1 MGSGETRRGRAG
13 APGETAAELARLL
26 ARRVEASGQPAD
38 GEVSVAELRR
48 RLVPYEVAR
57 TDLALATKAEYDLA
71 VLELLASGEHLES
84 EDGELVEAVRR
95 ELDSPE
101 PGLAFLQDYAASH
114 LQLRLEGLAEASADS
129 PAARRATAAAD
140 GPELDPEPEDAPEAP
155 PGTSSDAPSRPASAS
170 AADRATGPT
179 SGRTSASAADRT
191 ADPIADPTAGATAD
205 GTGDGTGE
213 PCWRC
218 EEELPSEAG
227 EARYCVWCGA
237 DLSIRPCRACGTE
250 LRAEWDF
257 CPSCGREA
265 GGAER

>member
-1 MGSGETRRGRAG
+1 MGSGEGRRRAG
-13 APGETAAELARLL
+13 AIGETAGELARLL

-84 EDGELVEAVRR
+84 EDGELVKAARR

-140 GPELDPEPEDAPEAP
+140 GPELDPED
-155 PGTSSDAPSRPASAS
+155 DR
-170 AADRATGPT
+170 AADPT
-179 SGRTSASAADRT
+179 
-191 ADPIADPTAGATAD
+191 ADPTAGAAAEGAD
-205 GTGDGTGE
+205 AS
-213 PCWRC
+213 CWRC
-218 EEELPSEAG
+218 EEELPSQAG

-265 GGAER
+265 GEAER

>member
-1 MGSGETRRGRAG
+1 MGSGDGRTG
-13 APGETAAELARLL
+13 ARAQAETAEELARLL

-71 VLELLASGEHLES
+71 MLELLASGEYLET
-84 EDGELVEAVRR
+84 EDGELVAAVRR

-101 PGLAFLQDYAASH
+101 PGLAFLQDFAASH

-140 GPELDPEPEDAPEAP
+140 GPELRPDPADAPEAP

-170 AADRATGPT
+170 ATDRASGPVSGPT
-179 SGRTSASAADRT
+179 SASEADRT
-191 ADPIADPTAGATAD
+191 AGPTAGAAAD
-205 GTGDGTGE
+205 GPGAS
-213 PCWRC
+213 CWRC
-218 EEELPSEAG
+218 EEALPSESG

-237 DLSIRPCRACGTE
+237 DLSIRPCRECGTE
-250 LRAEWDF
+250 LQAGWAF

-265 GGAER
+265 GEAGEAER